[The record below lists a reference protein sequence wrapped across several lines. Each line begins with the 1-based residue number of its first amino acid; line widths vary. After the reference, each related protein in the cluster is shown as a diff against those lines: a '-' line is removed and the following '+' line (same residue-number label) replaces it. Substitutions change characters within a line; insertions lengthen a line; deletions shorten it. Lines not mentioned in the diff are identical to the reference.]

1 MIEIEIE
8 LTSNEK
14 NVTEVFQRLTELLRN
29 AENQGFNVKE
39 LELEVDRRRRREKI
53 INKQKSNS
61 IFKIRLLVIHFQG
74 FFYHF

>member
-14 NVTEVFQRLTELLRN
+14 NVTEVFQKLTELLRN

-39 LELEVDRRRRREKI
+39 LELEVDKEDEEEEK
-53 INKQKSNS
+53 NN
-61 IFKIRLLVIHFQG
+61 
-74 FFYHF
+74 

>member
-14 NVTEVFQRLTELLRN
+14 NVTEVVQKLTALLRN

-39 LELEVDRRRRREKI
+39 LELEVDKEEEEEEK
-53 INKQKSNS
+53 K
-61 IFKIRLLVIHFQG
+61 
-74 FFYHF
+74 

>member
-14 NVTEVFQRLTELLRN
+14 NVTEVFQKVTELLRN

-39 LELEVDRRRRREKI
+39 LELEVDKEGEEEEK
-53 INKQKSNS
+53 K
-61 IFKIRLLVIHFQG
+61 
-74 FFYHF
+74 

>member
-14 NVTEVFQRLTELLRN
+14 NVTEVFQKLTELLRN

-39 LELEVDRRRRREKI
+39 LEMEVDKQEEKEE
-53 INKQKSNS
+53 KE
-61 IFKIRLLVIHFQG
+61 
-74 FFYHF
+74 

>member
-14 NVTEVFQRLTELLRN
+14 NVTEVFQKMTQLLRT

-39 LELEVDRRRRREKI
+39 LELEVDKEEEEKA
-53 INKQKSNS
+53 
-61 IFKIRLLVIHFQG
+61 
-74 FFYHF
+74 